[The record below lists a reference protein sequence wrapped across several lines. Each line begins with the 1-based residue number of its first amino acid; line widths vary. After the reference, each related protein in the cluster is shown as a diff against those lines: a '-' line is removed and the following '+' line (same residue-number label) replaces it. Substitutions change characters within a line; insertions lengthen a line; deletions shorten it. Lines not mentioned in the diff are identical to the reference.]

1 MVLLNLR
8 LSKLWKLERV
18 EYVNQV
24 IKIVDEHD
32 PEALKISDMYNLLVA
47 RQPEIDQLNV
57 RYRAHPMT
65 VSIQHLR
72 SLRGLHISNI
82 LGRLKLVRKEKGDLD
97 GDVKLVRTEID
108 RHFGNFRSSK
118 NEAIKIQKVDKFN
131 TAVEASQEL
140 EEALSELG
148 FTSLMNDL
156 RSVHSRIKSNSEL
169 RNKSIAARPQ
179 TKTNDLQKVVDDSIV
194 NLFTDIR
201 LAMLRNPEINY
212 NPLIADLN
220 KVTLIFDNYI
230 NIRMGQSERKAEEKA
245 ENENG
250 ELDNTTPVVE
260 STEPAGRMMSL
271 NAADMNGDGEKILPA
286 NEKKTIATTSNSMQ
300 LPLNDSEAK
309 NDANTNY

>member
-18 EYVNQV
+18 EYANQV

-97 GDVKLVRTEID
+97 GDVRLVRTEID

-179 TKTNDLQKVVDDSIV
+179 TKTNDLQKAVDDSIV

-230 NIRMGQSERKAEEKA
+230 NIRMGQSERRAEEKA

-271 NAADMNGDGEKILPA
+271 NAADMNGDGEKVLPA

-300 LPLNDSEAK
+300 LPLS
-309 NDANTNY
+309 

>member
-18 EYVNQV
+18 EYANQV

-97 GDVKLVRTEID
+97 GDVRLVRTEID

-179 TKTNDLQKVVDDSIV
+179 TKTNDLQKAVDDSIV

-271 NAADMNGDGEKILPA
+271 NAADMNGDGEKVLPA

-309 NDANTNY
+309 NDANTN

>member
-18 EYVNQV
+18 EYANQV

-97 GDVKLVRTEID
+97 GDVRLVRTEID

-179 TKTNDLQKVVDDSIV
+179 TKTNDLQKAVDDSIV

-220 KVTLIFDNYI
+220 KVTLNFDNYI
-230 NIRMGQSERKAEEKA
+230 NIRIGQSERKAEEKA

-271 NAADMNGDGEKILPA
+271 NAADMNGDGEKVLPA

-309 NDANTNY
+309 NDANTN

>member
-18 EYVNQV
+18 EYANQV

-97 GDVKLVRTEID
+97 GDVRLVRTEID

-179 TKTNDLQKVVDDSIV
+179 TKTNDLQKAVDDSIV

-220 KVTLIFDNYI
+220 KVTLNFDNYI

-271 NAADMNGDGEKILPA
+271 NAADMNGDGEKILPT

-300 LPLNDSEAK
+300 LPLSNDEAK
-309 NDANTNY
+309 IDANTN

>member
-97 GDVKLVRTEID
+97 GDVRLVRTEID

-179 TKTNDLQKVVDDSIV
+179 TKTNDLQKAVDDSIV

-230 NIRMGQSERKAEEKA
+230 NIRMGQSERRAEEKA

-309 NDANTNY
+309 NDANTN

>member
-1 MVLLNLR
+1 MILLNLR

-18 EYVNQV
+18 EYANQV

-97 GDVKLVRTEID
+97 GDVRLVRTEID

-220 KVTLIFDNYI
+220 KVTLNFDNYI
-230 NIRMGQSERKAEEKA
+230 NIRIGQSERRAEEKA

-271 NAADMNGDGEKILPA
+271 NAADMNGDGEKVLPA

-309 NDANTNY
+309 NDANTN

>member
-1 MVLLNLR
+1 MILLNLR

-18 EYVNQV
+18 EYANQV

-97 GDVKLVRTEID
+97 GDVRLVRTEID

-179 TKTNDLQKVVDDSIV
+179 TKTNDLQKAVDDSIV

-220 KVTLIFDNYI
+220 KVTLNFDNYI
-230 NIRMGQSERKAEEKA
+230 NIRIGQSERRAEEKA

-271 NAADMNGDGEKILPA
+271 NAADMNGDGEKVLPA

-300 LPLNDSEAK
+300 LPLSDDEAK
-309 NDANTNY
+309 IDANTN

>member
-18 EYVNQV
+18 EYANQV

-179 TKTNDLQKVVDDSIV
+179 TKTNDLQKAVDDSIV

-220 KVTLIFDNYI
+220 KVTLNFDNYI
-230 NIRMGQSERKAEEKA
+230 NIRIGQSERKAEEKA

-309 NDANTNY
+309 NDANTN

>member
-18 EYVNQV
+18 EYANQV

-97 GDVKLVRTEID
+97 GDVRLVRTEID

-220 KVTLIFDNYI
+220 KVTLNFDNYI

-271 NAADMNGDGEKILPA
+271 NAADMNGDGEKVLPA

-309 NDANTNY
+309 NDANTN

>member
-18 EYVNQV
+18 EYANQV

-97 GDVKLVRTEID
+97 GDVRLVRTEID

-179 TKTNDLQKVVDDSIV
+179 TKTNDLQKAVDDSIV

-230 NIRMGQSERKAEEKA
+230 NIRIGQSERRAEEKA

-271 NAADMNGDGEKILPA
+271 NAADMNGDGEKVLPA
-286 NEKKTIATTSNSMQ
+286 NGKKTIATTSNSMQ
-300 LPLNDSEAK
+300 LPLSDDEAK
-309 NDANTNY
+309 IDANTN

>member
-18 EYVNQV
+18 EYANQV

-97 GDVKLVRTEID
+97 GDVRLVRTEID

-220 KVTLIFDNYI
+220 KVTLNFDNYI

-309 NDANTNY
+309 NDANTN

>member
-230 NIRMGQSERKAEEKA
+230 NIRIGQSERKAEEKA

-260 STEPAGRMMSL
+260 STEPARMMMSL
-271 NAADMNGDGEKILPA
+271 NAADMNGDGEKVLPA

-309 NDANTNY
+309 NDANTN

>member
-97 GDVKLVRTEID
+97 GDVRLVRTEID

-220 KVTLIFDNYI
+220 KVTLNFDNYI

-309 NDANTNY
+309 NDANTN

>member
-97 GDVKLVRTEID
+97 GDVRLVRTEID

-230 NIRMGQSERKAEEKA
+230 NIRMGQSERRAEEKA

-271 NAADMNGDGEKILPA
+271 NAADMNGDGEKVLPA

-309 NDANTNY
+309 NDANTN

>member
-18 EYVNQV
+18 EYANQV
-24 IKIVDEHD
+24 IKIVDEHE

-97 GDVKLVRTEID
+97 GDVRLVRTEID

-179 TKTNDLQKVVDDSIV
+179 TKTNDLQKAVDDSIV

-230 NIRMGQSERKAEEKA
+230 NIRMGQSERRAEEKA

-271 NAADMNGDGEKILPA
+271 NAADMNGDGEKVLPA
-286 NEKKTIATTSNSMQ
+286 NEKKTIAPSSNSMQ

-309 NDANTNY
+309 NDANTN

>member
-18 EYVNQV
+18 EYANQV

-97 GDVKLVRTEID
+97 GDVRLVRTEID

-230 NIRMGQSERKAEEKA
+230 NIRMGQSERRAEEKA

-271 NAADMNGDGEKILPA
+271 NAADMNGDGEKVLPA

-309 NDANTNY
+309 NDANTN

>member
-97 GDVKLVRTEID
+97 GDVRLVRTEID

-220 KVTLIFDNYI
+220 KVTLNFDNYI
-230 NIRMGQSERKAEEKA
+230 NIRIGQSERRAEEKA

-271 NAADMNGDGEKILPA
+271 NAADMNGDGEKVLPA

-300 LPLNDSEAK
+300 LPLSDDEAK
-309 NDANTNY
+309 IDANTN

>member
-18 EYVNQV
+18 EYANQV

-32 PEALKISDMYNLLVA
+32 PEALKISDMYILLVA

-97 GDVKLVRTEID
+97 GDVRLVRTEID

-179 TKTNDLQKVVDDSIV
+179 TKTNDLQKVVDESIV

-220 KVTLIFDNYI
+220 KVTLNFDNYI

-271 NAADMNGDGEKILPA
+271 NAADMNGDGEKVLPA

-300 LPLNDSEAK
+300 LPLNDSQAK
-309 NDANTNY
+309 NDANTN

>member
-1 MVLLNLR
+1 MILLNLR

-18 EYVNQV
+18 EYANQV

-97 GDVKLVRTEID
+97 GDVRLVRTEID

-220 KVTLIFDNYI
+220 KVTLNFDNYI
-230 NIRMGQSERKAEEKA
+230 NIRIGQSERRAEEKA

-271 NAADMNGDGEKILPA
+271 NAADMNGDGEKVLPA

-300 LPLNDSEAK
+300 LPLSDDEAK
-309 NDANTNY
+309 NDANTN

>member
-18 EYVNQV
+18 EYANQV

-97 GDVKLVRTEID
+97 GDVRLVRTEID

-179 TKTNDLQKVVDDSIV
+179 TKTNDLQKAVDDSIV

-271 NAADMNGDGEKILPA
+271 NAADMNGDGKKILPA

-309 NDANTNY
+309 NDANTN

>member
-118 NEAIKIQKVDKFN
+118 NEAIKIQKVEKFN

-220 KVTLIFDNYI
+220 KVTLNFDNYI
-230 NIRMGQSERKAEEKA
+230 NIRIGQSERRAEEKA

-260 STEPAGRMMSL
+260 STEPARRIMSL
-271 NAADMNGDGEKILPA
+271 NAADMNGDGEKILPT
-286 NEKKTIATTSNSMQ
+286 NEKKTIATTWNSMQ
-300 LPLNDSEAK
+300 LPLDDNEAK
-309 NDANTNY
+309 SDANTN

>member
-97 GDVKLVRTEID
+97 GDVRLVRTEID

-220 KVTLIFDNYI
+220 KVTLNFDNYI
-230 NIRMGQSERKAEEKA
+230 NIRIGQSERKAEEKA

-271 NAADMNGDGEKILPA
+271 NAADMNGDGEKVLPA

-300 LPLNDSEAK
+300 LPLSDDEAK
-309 NDANTNY
+309 NDANTN

>member
-97 GDVKLVRTEID
+97 GDVRLVRTEID

-230 NIRMGQSERKAEEKA
+230 NIRIGQSERRAEEKA

-309 NDANTNY
+309 NDANTN

>member
-97 GDVKLVRTEID
+97 GDVRLVRTEID

-220 KVTLIFDNYI
+220 KVTLNFDNYI
-230 NIRMGQSERKAEEKA
+230 NIRIGQSERRAEEKA

-271 NAADMNGDGEKILPA
+271 NAADMNGDGEKVLPA

-309 NDANTNY
+309 NDANTN

>member
-1 MVLLNLR
+1 MILLNLR

-18 EYVNQV
+18 EYANQV

-97 GDVKLVRTEID
+97 GDVRLVRTEID

-179 TKTNDLQKVVDDSIV
+179 TKTNDLQKAVDDSIV

-220 KVTLIFDNYI
+220 KVTLNFDNYI
-230 NIRMGQSERKAEEKA
+230 NIRIGQSERRAEEKA

-271 NAADMNGDGEKILPA
+271 NAADMNGDGEKVLPA

-309 NDANTNY
+309 NDANTN

>member
-179 TKTNDLQKVVDDSIV
+179 TKTNDLQKAVDDSIV

-271 NAADMNGDGEKILPA
+271 NAADMNGDGKKILPA

-300 LPLNDSEAK
+300 LPLSDDEAK
-309 NDANTNY
+309 NDANTN

>member
-18 EYVNQV
+18 EYANQV

-97 GDVKLVRTEID
+97 GDVRLVRTEID

-220 KVTLIFDNYI
+220 KVTLNFDNYI
-230 NIRMGQSERKAEEKA
+230 NIRIGQSERRAEEKA

-309 NDANTNY
+309 NDANTN

>member
-97 GDVKLVRTEID
+97 GDVRLVRTEID

-230 NIRMGQSERKAEEKA
+230 NIRMGQSERRAEEKA

-309 NDANTNY
+309 NDANTN

>member
-1 MVLLNLR
+1 MILLNLR

-97 GDVKLVRTEID
+97 GDVRLVRTEID

-220 KVTLIFDNYI
+220 KVTLNFDNYI
-230 NIRMGQSERKAEEKA
+230 NIRIGQSERKAEEKA

-309 NDANTNY
+309 NDANTN

>member
-18 EYVNQV
+18 EYANQV

-97 GDVKLVRTEID
+97 GDVRLVRTEID

-179 TKTNDLQKVVDDSIV
+179 TKTNDLQKAVDDSIV

-220 KVTLIFDNYI
+220 KVTLNFDNYI
-230 NIRMGQSERKAEEKA
+230 NIRIGQSERRAEEKA

-271 NAADMNGDGEKILPA
+271 NAADMNGDGEKVLPA

-309 NDANTNY
+309 NDANTN

>member
-97 GDVKLVRTEID
+97 GDVRLVRTEID

-230 NIRMGQSERKAEEKA
+230 NIRIGQSERKAEEKA

-271 NAADMNGDGEKILPA
+271 NAADMNGDGEKVLPA

-309 NDANTNY
+309 NDANTN

>member
-18 EYVNQV
+18 EYANQV

-97 GDVKLVRTEID
+97 GDVRLVRTEID

-220 KVTLIFDNYI
+220 KVTLNFDNYI
-230 NIRMGQSERKAEEKA
+230 NIRIGQSERKAEEKA

-271 NAADMNGDGEKILPA
+271 NAADMNGDGEKVLPA

-300 LPLNDSEAK
+300 LPLSDDEAK
-309 NDANTNY
+309 NDANTN

>member
-1 MVLLNLR
+1 MILLNLR

-97 GDVKLVRTEID
+97 GDVRLVRTEID

-179 TKTNDLQKVVDDSIV
+179 TKTNDLQKAVDDSIV

-220 KVTLIFDNYI
+220 KVTLNFDNYI
-230 NIRMGQSERKAEEKA
+230 NIRIGQSERRAEEKA

-271 NAADMNGDGEKILPA
+271 NAADMNGDGEKVLPA

-309 NDANTNY
+309 NDANTN

>member
-97 GDVKLVRTEID
+97 GDVRLVRTEID

-179 TKTNDLQKVVDDSIV
+179 TKTNDLQKAVDDSIV

-230 NIRMGQSERKAEEKA
+230 NIRIGQSERKAEEKA

-309 NDANTNY
+309 NDANTN

>member
-18 EYVNQV
+18 EYANQV

-97 GDVKLVRTEID
+97 GDVRLVRTEID

-230 NIRMGQSERKAEEKA
+230 NIRIGQSERRAEEKA

-271 NAADMNGDGEKILPA
+271 NAADMNGDGEKVLPA

-309 NDANTNY
+309 NDANTN

>member
-309 NDANTNY
+309 NDANTN

>member
-97 GDVKLVRTEID
+97 GDVRLVRTEID

-309 NDANTNY
+309 NDANTN

>member
-97 GDVKLVRTEID
+97 GDVRLVRTEID

-179 TKTNDLQKVVDDSIV
+179 TKTNDLQKAVDDSIV

-230 NIRMGQSERKAEEKA
+230 NIRIGQSERRAEEKA

-271 NAADMNGDGEKILPA
+271 NAADMNGDGEKVLPA

-309 NDANTNY
+309 NDANTN

>member
-18 EYVNQV
+18 EYANQV

-97 GDVKLVRTEID
+97 GDVRLVRTEID

-179 TKTNDLQKVVDDSIV
+179 TKTNDLQKAVDDSIV

-230 NIRMGQSERKAEEKA
+230 NIRMGQSERRAEEKA

-309 NDANTNY
+309 NDANTN